1 MTHAAVIG
9 TGLIGAS
16 MGMALRSQGHRVVG
30 WDPNPDEAS
39 EALVRGAIDS
49 IAASRDDAVDDA
61 DLIVLAAPPA
71 AIVAH
76 LADLPVTNVLTL
88 DVAGVKGPIVEAAS
102 RLERFV
108 GTHPM
113 AGREHGGAAHA
124 SPTLFRG
131 ATWIVVPDGASDD
144 DLATVT
150 ALLEATGANVV
161 TMDAAAHDDAVAAIS
176 HLPQSLAV
184 QLVAHAADDPVR
196 LDLAAGSFRD
206 LTRVALSD
214 ERMWVELLQANGA
227 VVADHLRR
235 LGARLA
241 DFADVVEAGDADAV
255 GTALRDAR
263 TVRQTMAPPVVAIR
277 IIIEDRPGEL
287 ARVGAALADTRVDV
301 RDLQL
306 RHGRHGGG
314 GVLTISVR
322 PGEAEPLR
330 DALRDQGFEL
340 G

>member
-1 MTHAAVIG
+1 MTTAAIIG

-30 WDPNPDEAS
+30 WDPDPDEAS

-49 IAASRDDAVDDA
+49 IAANRDEAVADA

-76 LADLPVTNVLTL
+76 LADLPASGALTI
-88 DVAGVKGPIVEAAS
+88 DVAGVKQPVVEAAA
-102 RLERFV
+102 RLDRFV

-131 ATWIVVPDGASDD
+131 ATWIVVPDGADD
-144 DLATVT
+144 DDVAEVT
-150 ALLEATGANVV
+150 GLLGQMGANVV
-161 TMDAAAHDDAVAAIS
+161 AMTAAAHDDAVAAIS

-184 QLVAHAADDPVR
+184 QLVAHAADDPIR
-196 LDLAAGSFRD
+196 LELAAGSFRD

-214 ERMWVELLQANGA
+214 ERMWVELLAANGE

-241 DFADVVEAGDADAV
+241 TFADLVADGDTGAIAEV
-255 GTALRDAR
+255 LRSAR
-263 TVRQTMAPPVVAIR
+263 SVRATLAPPVVAVR

-287 ARVGAALADTRVDV
+287 ARVGAALAETRVDV